1 MLNISPKFTTEPIS
15 LSGAAEAWAV
25 ASMAPARSGSLG
37 YCASAW
43 AITYD
48 NWATIAHRG
57 VVPSH
62 GPGRDEWLAGI
73 MAIRGVLEHI
83 EPGTFVTVYV
93 PNEAL
98 ATCYLSGWRNRQGKP
113 LTGADAADPI
123 FQLRDA
129 LRLDLRVVHRSLNA
143 IAAPLKAEAKAA
155 AAEKDRTLTLTERRK
170 VPAAKR
176 ATPFNQ
182 YGGFPPAD
190 EQEGDGE

>member
-1 MLNISPKFTTEPIS
+1 MSITPEFLQVPEGPRYI
-15 LSGAAEAWAV
+15 AEAWAV
-25 ASMAPARSGSLG
+25 ASMTPARSGSRG

-43 AITYD
+43 VITYD
-48 NWATIAHRG
+48 GWATIAHRR

-62 GPGRDEWLAGI
+62 GPGRDEWVAGI
-73 MAIRGVLEHI
+73 MAIRGVLESV
-83 EPGTFVTVYV
+83 EPGTFLTVYV

-98 ATCYLSGWRNRQGKP
+98 AISYSSGWRSRQGKQ
-113 LTGADAADPI
+113 LAGADAADPI

-129 LRLDLRVVHRSLNA
+129 LRLDLRVVHRSLDA

-155 AAEKDRTLTLTERRK
+155 AGEKDQALAPEERRK

-182 YGGFPPAD
+182 HGGFPPAD
-190 EQEGDGE
+190 EDEDDGE